1 LRRSSSY
8 PLGVSESPTQIRKHI
23 EILSTFEQRYGEFLA
38 ALREEWEGE
47 GKRWTDEETAR
58 RKREIQMLATR
69 ADLAMKA
76 SGVGQILILHPP
88 AAGGGLKSGDLPSQ
102 VFDFDGFA
110 FGTDGMEIQ
119 QQILNRIPSQIAG
132 LEVRLEEAEAAEKEA
147 GMRQFGEVFEQSRQ
161 RSQAAQER
169 REGRAEEASGRQPA
183 REAPDHR
190 PWWENPWIVGIG
202 VTVIGGGIL
211 ALIVALVSG

>member
-1 LRRSSSY
+1 MSN
-8 PLGVSESPTQIRKHI
+8 SPAQISKHL
-23 EILSTFEQRYGEFLA
+23 EVLSTFEQRYGEFLS
-38 ALREEWEGE
+38 ALREEWEGG
-47 GKRWTDEETAR
+47 GKRWTDEETAK

-119 QQILNRIPSQIAG
+119 KQILSRIPSQIAG
-132 LEVRLEEAEAAEKEA
+132 LEVRLEEAEAAEKDA
-147 GMRQFGEVFEQSRQ
+147 GMRQFDEVFEQSRQ

-169 REGRAEEASGRQPA
+169 NEDRAEEALGRQPA
-183 REAPDHR
+183 KGAPDHR
-190 PWWENPWIVGIG
+190 PWWENPWIVGVG

-211 ALIVALVSG
+211 AGIAALVSG

>member
-1 LRRSSSY
+1 M
-8 PLGVSESPTQIRKHI
+8 SEGPAQIRKHI
-23 EILSTFEQRYGEFLA
+23 ENLSAFEQKYGEFLA
-38 ALREEWEGE
+38 ALRQEWAGE
-47 GKRWTDEETAR
+47 GKRWLDDETAK

-119 QQILNRIPSQIAG
+119 QQILNRVPSQIAG
-132 LEVRLEEAEAAEKEA
+132 LEVRLEEAEAKEEEA
-147 GMRQFGEVFEQSRQ
+147 GMRRFGEAFEQSRL
-161 RSQAAQER
+161 R
-169 REGRAEEASGRQPA
+169 REVAQGIGEDRADKAPGHRLA
-183 REAPDHR
+183 RKAPGHR
-190 PWWENPWIVGIG
+190 PWWENPWVVGIG
-202 VTVIGGGIL
+202 VTVVGGGIL
-211 ALIVALVSG
+211 ALIVALVSGG